1 MVIEAIKIIR
11 HMYRNFDLTTLEKEY
26 SPSSCIDDINLY
38 IQQYIDLSRA
48 VTAKAE
54 NEKKLIAD
62 LPYGL
67 LPDERLDLYL
77 PSRGN
82 NKKLFIYIHGG
93 YWQELSKAESS
104 FAADNF
110 QQHGYTYA
118 ALNYT
123 LAPQAS
129 LSEIVNQN
137 RKAIAYL
144 VSMAAEFG
152 YDAGE
157 IYLGGS
163 SAGAHL
169 AMMMLYTRWQDF
181 LPAGDVKTDQEQ
193 NFIKGVCAVSGIY
206 DLLPIAETYINE
218 PLKLTPAEIEQN
230 SPLFHLPGSKTAVI
244 FAYGEQET
252 SEFKRQSR
260 EMYQK
265 LARDGFPVTLKEI
278 SKRNHFDVILD
289 LADSNS
295 WLSQQVF
302 AQMQP
307 AAGVSA

>member
-1 MVIEAIKIIR
+1 MN
-11 HMYRNFDLTTLEKEY
+11 MYRNFDLTTLEREY
-26 SPSSCIDDINLY
+26 SPSSCIDDIKLY
-38 IQQYIDLSRA
+38 IKQYIDLSR
-48 VTAKAE
+48 TATTKAK
-54 NEKKLIAD
+54 NQQKLIAD

-77 PSRGN
+77 PTRGN
-82 NKKLFIYIHGG
+82 QKKLFVYIHGG

-104 FAADNF
+104 FSATNF
-110 QQHGYTYA
+110 QQHGCTFA

-123 LAPQAS
+123 LAPDAS

-144 VSMAAEFG
+144 ITSAAEFG
-152 YDAGE
+152 YDADE

-181 LPAGDVKTDQEQ
+181 LPASYTEKTSGKTSGQTSETI
-193 NFIKGVCAVSGIY
+193 NAIKGVCAVSGIY
-206 DLLPIAETYINE
+206 DLAPIAETYINE
-218 PLKLTPAEIEQN
+218 PLQLTPAEIKQN
-230 SPLFHLPGSKTAVI
+230 SPLFHLPDSKTPVI
-244 FAYGEQET
+244 FAYGKQET

-260 EMYQK
+260 EMHQK
-265 LARDGFPVTLKEI
+265 LGRKNFPVSLKEI
-278 SKRNHFDVILD
+278 PDRNHFDVILD

-295 WLSQQVF
+295 WLCRQVF
-302 AQMQP
+302 AQMRLKQ
-307 AAGVSA
+307 AINV